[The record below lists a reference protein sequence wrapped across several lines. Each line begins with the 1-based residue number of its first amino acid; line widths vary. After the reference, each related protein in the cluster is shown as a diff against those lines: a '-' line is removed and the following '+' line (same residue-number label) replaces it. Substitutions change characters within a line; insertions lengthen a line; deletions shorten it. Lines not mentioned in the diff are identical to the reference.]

1 MRLLKHRY
9 SEVISEEC
17 RSKNYVY
24 QKVDVYRVFYFK
36 GYALPFWKFSAKY
49 IKYYCLRTRVTG
61 SVMYFDETGLKD
73 AYRYIV
79 HRTKERLQERMEL

>member
-49 IKYYCLRTRVTG
+49 IKYYCLRTGVTG
-61 SVMYFDETGLKD
+61 SVIYFEKRSLKD

-79 HRTKERLQERMEL
+79 DRTRERLQERIES